1 MGLRDRPPERPP
13 QGSADPA
20 LTARL
25 DARYRGPLMSFF
37 LRRVRDRGEAEDLT
51 QEVFVRM
58 VASAEVDRL
67 ENPDA
72 FVFKVAAN
80 LLRDRG
86 RKALRHRDDAGPI
99 DPALIGELVR
109 DLVEERAPERV
120 LLGRERLSDV
130 LRTLGDLGDR
140 TRDIFILFRLENM
153 KQREIAALYGIGQS
167 TVEKHVMRAV
177 LHLANR
183 YGSVKS

>member
-1 MGLRDRPPERPP
+1 MVPGEPPLQTRSEKSPM
-13 QGSADPA
+13 
-20 LTARL
+20 ARL

-37 LRRVRDRGEAEDLT
+37 LRRVRDRSEAEDLT

-58 VASAEVDRL
+58 VASAEVERL
-67 ENPDA
+67 ANPDA

-80 LLRDRG
+80 LLCDRG
-86 RKALRHRDDAGPI
+86 RKAVRAWANAGPI
-99 DPALIGELVR
+99 DPDLIGALVR
-109 DLVEERAPERV
+109 EMVEDRAPERV

-130 LRTLGDLGDR
+130 LRTLGELGDR

-153 KQREIAALYGIGQS
+153 KQREIAALYGMGQS

-177 LHLANR
+177 MHLTRR
-183 YGSVKS
+183 YGPVKS